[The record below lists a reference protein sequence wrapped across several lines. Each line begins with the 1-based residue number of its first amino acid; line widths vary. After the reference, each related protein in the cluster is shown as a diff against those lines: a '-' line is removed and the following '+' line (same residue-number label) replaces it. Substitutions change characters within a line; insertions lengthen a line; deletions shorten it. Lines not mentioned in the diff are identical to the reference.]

1 VGYYGADVSGPVF
14 KSVAQKVYATSP
26 LTDEVDVKDVLIAG
40 ADDAYQGYYKDAQQ
54 KYLLVPNVKGMSGM
68 DAVAILENLGIE
80 VEVRGNGTVKNQ
92 SISKGTDIKNV
103 KKIVLE
109 LI

>member
-1 VGYYGADVSGPVF
+1 MENWKRVLL
-14 KSVAQKVYATSP
+14 SP
-26 LTDEVDVKDVLIAG
+26 NDC
-40 ADDAYQGYYKDAQQ
+40 
-54 KYLLVPNVKGMSGM
+54 LV

-80 VEVRGNGTVKNQ
+80 VEVKGNGKVKRQ
-92 SISKGTDIKNV
+92 SISKGTDLKSV

>member
-1 VGYYGADVSGPVF
+1 
-14 KSVAQKVYATSP
+14 
-26 LTDEVDVKDVLIAG
+26 
-40 ADDAYQGYYKDAQQ
+40 
-54 KYLLVPNVKGMSGM
+54 M

-80 VEVRGNGTVKNQ
+80 VEVKGNGTVKHQ
-92 SISKGTDIKNV
+92 SISTGTNIKNV